1 MKRKMIIRSLPEAM
15 KMVKEMNVFSDD
27 EWTGDYRQSAKDAI
41 ASFLT
46 SRMNERVIC
55 HLAQNEVMGIPDR
68 RNGSYLRHLLTELG
82 DVILSVP
89 RTRTYTPT
97 GVIRAYS
104 RKSRDVDR
112 LILSCF
118 LLGLSTRK
126 VGEALL
132 TILGEKISPSAV
144 SIVAQSLDAA
154 VLAFHRR
161 RLENNYRVLLFD
173 GVILTR
179 KTGGGSMKRPVLV
192 VLGIRHDGK
201 KEIIDFR
208 CASSENTDEWEEF
221 LIGLTRRGLTGEKTE
236 VISVDG
242 GKGLIRAVRS
252 VYPLIPIQRCWAHKM
267 RNILDKVRKV
277 DHKAVKKGLVAIY
290 AAKNMKVARSAAK
303 RWSNKWGDVYPH
315 AVKCLKEDLDELL
328 TCFVFND
335 PVFRRKIR
343 TTNAIERIF
352 REVRRR
358 TRPMGVFENKS
369 SIERILYAVFL
380 YENIRYGVH
389 YVFGC

>member
-1 MKRKMIIRSLPEAM
+1 MKHKIMIRSLPEAM
-15 KMVKEMNVFSDD
+15 TMVKEMDVLSED

-41 ASFLT
+41 ASFLAD
-46 SRMNERVIC
+46 RMKEKVVC
-55 HLAQNEVMGIPDR
+55 HLAQTEANGIPDR
-68 RNGSYLRHLLTELG
+68 RNGTYLRHLLTELG
-82 DVILSVP
+82 DVVVSVP
-89 RTRTYTPT
+89 RTRTYAPI
-97 GVIRAYS
+97 GVIRAYARRS
-104 RKSRDVDR
+104 QDVDR
-112 LILSCF
+112 LILTCF

-132 TILGEKISPSAV
+132 TILGEKVSPAAV
-144 SIVAQSLDAA
+144 SHAAQSLDAA

-161 RLENNYRVLLFD
+161 RLENRYRALLFD
-173 GVILTR
+173 GVVLTR
-179 KTGGGSMKRPVLV
+179 KTGGGSMKKPVLV
-192 VLGIRHDGK
+192 VLGVHHDGK

-208 CASSENTDEWEEF
+208 CASSESADEWEAF
-221 LIGLTRRGLTGEKTE
+221 LTNLAGRGLTGEGTG

-252 VYPLIPIQRCWAHKM
+252 VYPLIPLQRCWAHKI
-267 RNILDKVRKV
+267 RNILNKVRKA

-290 AAKNMKVARSAAK
+290 AAKNLKGARSAAR
-303 RWSNKWGDVYPH
+303 RWVDTWAESYPA
-315 AVKCLKEDLDELL
+315 AVKCLQQDLDELL
-328 TCFVFND
+328 TCFLFAD

-358 TRPMGVFENKS
+358 TRPMGVFENRA
-369 SIERILYAVFL
+369 SIERILYAVFT